1 MVYVRT
7 KGGNHAKLAPM
18 NNLPY
23 GTLRAFLTPFLMV
36 LFRPKVKGLRNVPA
50 SGPLILASNHLS
62 FSDSIFMPLVV
73 PRKVTFLAKS
83 EYFTSPGPKGL
94 LKKLTFIAL
103 GQVPVDRSGGR
114 RSEAALITGLEVL
127 AGGNS
132 LGIYPEGTRS
142 PDGRLYKG
150 RTGIARLA
158 IESGAVD
165 CVFVSDG
172 ISSLIEKISL
182 CSEPYPDYAIRELV
196 PQFEDLNISQEGF
209 QNASVALDTLESK
222 ETQVL
227 KAFCQLKSIA
237 DIAKQTQISKVK
249 VEEVL
254 TKIQTLLMLDTR
266 SQLVLRMYRFGALAL

>member
-1 MVYVRT
+1 
-7 KGGNHAKLAPM
+7 M

-23 GTLRAFLTPFLMV
+23 GILRAFLTPFLMI
-36 LFRPKVKGLRNVPA
+36 LFRPKVKGLRHVPA
-50 SGPLILASNHLS
+50 SGPLIIASNHLS

-114 RSEAALITGLEVL
+114 RSEAALITGLRVL
-127 AGGNS
+127 AEGKC

-158 IESGAVD
+158 IESGAPIIPVAM
-165 CVFVSDG
+165 FNT
-172 ISSLIEKISL
+172 EKIQPTGTVVPKVMRVKMIFG
-182 CSEPYPDYAIRELV
+182 EPMYFDGDSTDLQYLRVVTDQIMSRIQEMSDQEYVDTYASKAKKSA
-196 PQFEDLNISQEGF
+196 DEGG
-209 QNASVALDTLESK
+209 D
-222 ETQVL
+222 
-227 KAFCQLKSIA
+227 
-237 DIAKQTQISKVK
+237 
-249 VEEVL
+249 
-254 TKIQTLLMLDTR
+254 
-266 SQLVLRMYRFGALAL
+266 

>member
-1 MVYVRT
+1 
-7 KGGNHAKLAPM
+7 M

-23 GTLRAFLTPFLMV
+23 GVLRAFLTPFLML
-36 LFRPKVKGLRNVPA
+36 LFRPKVKGLRHVPG
-50 SGPLILASNHLS
+50 SGPVIIASNHLS

-114 RSEAALITGLEVL
+114 RSEAALITGLKVL
-127 AGGNS
+127 AEGKC

-158 IESGAVD
+158 IESGAPIIPVAM
-165 CVFVSDG
+165 FNT
-172 ISSLIEKISL
+172 EKIQPTGTVVPKVMRVEMIFG
-182 CSEPYPDYAIRELV
+182 EPMYFEGDSTDLLHLRDVTDKVMRTIQELSGQEYVDTYATKAKKSAE
-196 PQFEDLNISQEGF
+196 EDEN
-209 QNASVALDTLESK
+209 
-222 ETQVL
+222 
-227 KAFCQLKSIA
+227 
-237 DIAKQTQISKVK
+237 
-249 VEEVL
+249 
-254 TKIQTLLMLDTR
+254 
-266 SQLVLRMYRFGALAL
+266 

>member
-1 MVYVRT
+1 
-7 KGGNHAKLAPM
+7 M

-23 GTLRAFLTPFLMV
+23 GILRAFLTPFLMI
-36 LFRPKVKGLRNVPA
+36 LFRPKVKGLRNVPGT
-50 SGPLILASNHLS
+50 GPVIIASNHLS

-114 RSEAALITGLEVL
+114 RSEAALITGLKVL
-127 AGGNS
+127 AEGKC

-158 IESGAVD
+158 IESGAPIIPVAM
-165 CVFVSDG
+165 FNT
-172 ISSLIEKISL
+172 EKIQPTGTVVPKVMRVEMIFGEPMYFEGDSSDLLYLRDVTDKIMATIQSL
-182 CSEPYPDYAIRELV
+182 SGQVYVDTYATKAKKSAE
-196 PQFEDLNISQEGF
+196 EAEG
-209 QNASVALDTLESK
+209 
-222 ETQVL
+222 
-227 KAFCQLKSIA
+227 
-237 DIAKQTQISKVK
+237 
-249 VEEVL
+249 
-254 TKIQTLLMLDTR
+254 
-266 SQLVLRMYRFGALAL
+266 

>member
-1 MVYVRT
+1 
-7 KGGNHAKLAPM
+7 M

-23 GTLRAFLTPFLMV
+23 GILRAFLTPFLMV
-36 LFRPKVKGLRNVPA
+36 LFRPKVKGLRHVPG
-50 SGPLILASNHLS
+50 SGPVIIASNHLS

-114 RSEAALITGLEVL
+114 RSEAALITGLKVL
-127 AGGNS
+127 AEGKC

-158 IESGAVD
+158 IESGAPIIPVAM
-165 CVFVSDG
+165 FNT
-172 ISSLIEKISL
+172 EKIQPTGTVVPKVMRVEMIFG
-182 CSEPYPDYAIRELV
+182 EPMY
-196 PQFEDLNISQEGF
+196 FEGDSTDLQHLRDVTDQIM
-209 QNASVALDTLESK
+209 
-222 ETQVL
+222 ETIQVL
-227 KAFCQLKSIA
+227 SGQEYVDTYATKAKKSTE
-237 DIAKQTQISKVK
+237 D
-249 VEEVL
+249 EE
-254 TKIQTLLMLDTR
+254 
-266 SQLVLRMYRFGALAL
+266 G

>member
-1 MVYVRT
+1 MI
-7 KGGNHAKLAPM
+7 
-18 NNLPY
+18 
-23 GTLRAFLTPFLMV
+23 

-50 SGPLILASNHLS
+50 TGPLIIASNHLS

-114 RSEAALITGLEVL
+114 RSEAAIITGLQVL
-127 AGGNS
+127 SEGKC

-158 IESGAVD
+158 IESGAPIIPVAM
-165 CVFVSDG
+165 FNT
-172 ISSLIEKISL
+172 EKIQPTGKVIPNIQRVGMTFGEAMYFDGDSTDL
-182 CSEPYPDYAIRELV
+182 AYLRVVTDKIMNRIQELSGQEYVDEYAV
-196 PQFEDLNISQEGF
+196 
-209 QNASVALDTLESK
+209 
-222 ETQVL
+222 
-227 KAFCQLKSIA
+227 
-237 DIAKQTQISKVK
+237 KVK
-249 VEEVL
+249 KAGKKSSEDE
-254 TKIQTLLMLDTR
+254 TE
-266 SQLVLRMYRFGALAL
+266 

>member
-1 MVYVRT
+1 M
-7 KGGNHAKLAPM
+7 NM

-23 GTLRAFLTPFLMV
+23 GTLRAFLTPFLMI

-50 SGPLILASNHLS
+50 SGPLIIASNHLS

-114 RSEAALITGLEVL
+114 RSEAALITGLQVL
-127 AGGNS
+127 SEGKC

-158 IESGAVD
+158 IDSGAPV
-165 CVFVSDG
+165 VPVAMFNT
-172 ISSLIEKISL
+172 EKIQPTGQVIPNIQRVGMTFG
-182 CSEPYPDYAIRELV
+182 EPMYFDGDSSDLAYLRVVTDQIMNRIQELSGQEYVEEYAV
-196 PQFEDLNISQEGF
+196 
-209 QNASVALDTLESK
+209 
-222 ETQVL
+222 
-227 KAFCQLKSIA
+227 
-237 DIAKQTQISKVK
+237 KVK
-249 VEEVL
+249 KRTKGKAKEE
-254 TKIQTLLMLDTR
+254 
-266 SQLVLRMYRFGALAL
+266 SESE

>member
-1 MVYVRT
+1 
-7 KGGNHAKLAPM
+7 M

-23 GTLRAFLTPFLMV
+23 GILRAFLTPFLMI
-36 LFRPKVKGLRNVPA
+36 LFRPKVKGLRNVPG
-50 SGPLILASNHLS
+50 SGPVIIASNHLS

-114 RSEAALITGLEVL
+114 RSEAALITGLKIL
-127 AGGNS
+127 AEGKC

-158 IESGAVD
+158 IESGAPIIPVAM
-165 CVFVSDG
+165 FNT
-172 ISSLIEKISL
+172 EKIQPTGTVVPKVMRVEMIFG
-182 CSEPYPDYAIRELV
+182 EPLYFEGDSTDLLYLREVTDKIMATIQELSGQEYVDTYATKAKKNLE
-196 PQFEDLNISQEGF
+196 ED
-209 QNASVALDTLESK
+209 ES
-222 ETQVL
+222 
-227 KAFCQLKSIA
+227 
-237 DIAKQTQISKVK
+237 
-249 VEEVL
+249 
-254 TKIQTLLMLDTR
+254 
-266 SQLVLRMYRFGALAL
+266 

>member
-1 MVYVRT
+1 
-7 KGGNHAKLAPM
+7 M

-23 GTLRAFLTPFLMV
+23 GILRAFLTPFLMI
-36 LFRPKVKGLRNVPA
+36 LFRPKVKGLRHVPA
-50 SGPLILASNHLS
+50 SGPLIIASNHLS

-114 RSEAALITGLEVL
+114 RSEAALITGLKVL
-127 AGGNS
+127 AEGKC

-158 IESGAVD
+158 IESGAPIIPVAM
-165 CVFVSDG
+165 FNT
-172 ISSLIEKISL
+172 EKIQPTGTVIPKVMRVKMIFGEPMYFYGDSTDL
-182 CSEPYPDYAIRELV
+182 QYLREVTDQIMSTIQEMSGQEYVDAYAAKAKKTTEESED
-196 PQFEDLNISQEGF
+196 
-209 QNASVALDTLESK
+209 
-222 ETQVL
+222 
-227 KAFCQLKSIA
+227 
-237 DIAKQTQISKVK
+237 
-249 VEEVL
+249 
-254 TKIQTLLMLDTR
+254 
-266 SQLVLRMYRFGALAL
+266 

>member
-1 MVYVRT
+1 
-7 KGGNHAKLAPM
+7 M

-23 GTLRAFLTPFLMV
+23 GILRAFLTPFLMI
-36 LFRPKVKGLRNVPA
+36 LFRPKVKGLRNVPGT
-50 SGPLILASNHLS
+50 GPVIIASNHLS

-114 RSEAALITGLEVL
+114 RSEAALITGLKVL
-127 AGGNS
+127 AEGKC

-158 IESGAVD
+158 IESGAPIIPVAM
-165 CVFVSDG
+165 FNT
-172 ISSLIEKISL
+172 EKIQPTGTVVPKVMRVEMIFGEPMYFEGDSTDLLYLRDVTDKIMATIQSL
-182 CSEPYPDYAIRELV
+182 SGQEYVDTYATKAKKSAE
-196 PQFEDLNISQEGF
+196 ETEG
-209 QNASVALDTLESK
+209 
-222 ETQVL
+222 
-227 KAFCQLKSIA
+227 
-237 DIAKQTQISKVK
+237 
-249 VEEVL
+249 
-254 TKIQTLLMLDTR
+254 
-266 SQLVLRMYRFGALAL
+266 

>member
-1 MVYVRT
+1 MS
-7 KGGNHAKLAPM
+7 M

-23 GTLRAFLTPFLMV
+23 GTLRAFLTPFLMI

-50 SGPLILASNHLS
+50 TGPLIIASNHLS

-114 RSEAALITGLEVL
+114 RSEAALITGLQVL
-127 AGGNS
+127 SEGKC

-158 IESGAVD
+158 IESGAPIVP
-165 CVFVSDG
+165 VAMFNT
-172 ISSLIEKISL
+172 EKIQPTGQVIPNIQRVGMTFGEPMYFDGDSTDL
-182 CSEPYPDYAIRELV
+182 AYLRVVTDQIMNRIKELSGQEYVDQYAVKAKKPGKNNSEE
-196 PQFEDLNISQEGF
+196 
-209 QNASVALDTLESK
+209 ES
-222 ETQVL
+222 E
-227 KAFCQLKSIA
+227 
-237 DIAKQTQISKVK
+237 
-249 VEEVL
+249 
-254 TKIQTLLMLDTR
+254 
-266 SQLVLRMYRFGALAL
+266 